1 MLFLILATP
10 QRMFPGVPII
20 LATFL
25 NRGNIPF
32 VVSLMFNNQEKK
44 GFKTFKNLDVLKV
57 LKTFR
62 NNVFIT

>member
-32 VVSLMFNNQEKK
+32 VVSLMFNNQEK
-44 GFKTFKNLDVLKV
+44 GFKTLKNLDVLKV